1 MSTDERQP
9 DKQWNMA
16 ANQPFN
22 AILIERSGDANVASL
37 KQLTEADLPDRAV
50 LVEVRYSSLNY
61 KDGLALS
68 GKGIARRLPMVGGI
82 DLVGRVLD
90 GGDSE
95 FREGEWV
102 LANGWG
108 LSELHWGGYSQWQR
122 LDPQWLIRVPGRLTP
137 FDCMAIGTAGYTAM
151 LCVMEL
157 EDHGLRPGDGEV
169 IVTGAGG
176 GVGSVAVTVL
186 ARLGYRVAASTGRED
201 TRPYL
206 EALGADRIIDRG
218 ELSAPG
224 KPLQRERWAG
234 AVDCVGGAT
243 LANLLAQM
251 RYGAS
256 VAACGLAGGSA
267 LPGSVLPFI
276 LRGVRLLGV
285 DSVMAP
291 REKRQIAWR
300 RLAAELDTERLKRI
314 ARLEPMSNLQQ
325 LAPRIVAGEIRGRI
339 VIDVN
344 A

>member
-1 MSTDERQP
+1 MS
-9 DKQWNMA
+9 
-16 ANQPFN
+16 ANRPFN
-22 AILIERSGDANVASL
+22 AMLIERSGEAGVASL
-37 KQLTEADLPDRAV
+37 RQLTEPDLPDREV

-61 KDGLALS
+61 KDGMALS
-68 GKGIARRLPMVGGI
+68 GMGIARRLPMVGGI

-90 GGDSE
+90 GGDSG
-95 FREGEWV
+95 FGEGEWV

-122 LDPQWLIRVPGRLTP
+122 LDPDWLIRVPEPLTP

-157 EDHGLRPGDGEV
+157 EHHDLLPGDGDV
-169 IVTGAGG
+169 IVTGAAG
-176 GVGSVAVTVL
+176 GVGSVAVAIL
-186 ARLGYRVAASTGRED
+186 ARLGYAVAASTGRED
-201 TRPYL
+201 AHPYL
-206 EALGADRIIDRG
+206 EALGADRIVARG

-224 KPLQRERWAG
+224 KPFQRERWAG
-234 AVDCVGGAT
+234 AIDCVGGAT

-256 VAACGLAGGSA
+256 VAACGLAGGSD

-291 REKRQIAWR
+291 RQKRETAWA
-300 RLAAELDTERLKRI
+300 RLAAELDTGELKRI
-314 ARLEPMSNLQQ
+314 ARLEPMSKLPE
-325 LAPRIVAGEIRGRI
+325 LAPRILAGEIRGRI